1 MWAFPGLVNRW
12 RVAATAR
19 LVRSPVRCPLPVL
32 AEALKEPT
40 SRSTERLVRA
50 VTEGFDDLVWY
61 PAPEAVPRELL
72 TRMAAAEL
80 VGPDGA
86 IHSPTLRVGLYFMVE
101 GTAVPH
107 HCHSASEYYVVLAG
121 HAEWE
126 LGRGWADYSAGD
138 VIEVK
143 SGVGH
148 AIRTVDRSMVC
159 MYVWTGDVRFDDY
172 QF

>member
-1 MWAFPGLVNRW
+1 M
-12 RVAATAR
+12 
-19 LVRSPVRCPLPVL
+19 
-32 AEALKEPT
+32 
-40 SRSTERLVRA
+40 RA

-121 HAEWE
+121 QRRVGTRSG
-126 LGRGWADYSAGD
+126 LGGLFGRRCDRGQERGWSRDQNCRSINGLPVRMDRRRPLRRLPVLRSLRLALGTSGQAAQQRYGN
-138 VIEVK
+138 VITN
-143 SGVGH
+143 S
-148 AIRTVDRSMVC
+148 
-159 MYVWTGDVRFDDY
+159 
-172 QF
+172 